1 MKSLIQL
8 TALALIVSFSM
19 PAYAEPYEDVPNQAA
34 CEQRGGV
41 WDREAGKCVA
51 KNRRKACQQ
60 RGGTWD
66 EGSSTCSVPKQ
77 EM

>member
-1 MKSLIQL
+1 MKTLVQLI
-8 TALALIVSFSM
+8 ALVFIVSFSI
-19 PAYAEPYEDVPNQAA
+19 PASADPYDGVPNQAA

-51 KNRRKACQQ
+51 KKRRTACKQ

-66 EGSSTCSVPKQ
+66 EGSSTCTVPKQ
-77 EM
+77 